1 MSSRR
6 KNNLPEEPDPP
17 SSTRS
22 KGKSR
27 SSYANPTT
35 ASASKVKGKEKDVT
49 SPSPAPANS
58 SSKKKK
64 DKKKKNKDLQEPTQR
79 SSRLNTSGIET
90 VTAVDEPV
98 TEQEPSHQSSQ
109 PEVTPVNEEALQTTE
124 EWVNATEGNEMSA
137 VAMARLYREYAEEP
151 ANDRMDSVQEQVIF
165 YETYILVRDDI
176 IQRSDMRISKL
187 PEFTL
192 QPVFLEA
199 VDNVV
204 QSLQE
209 HLNQAASISGLP
221 RAWRIDPTGLYS
233 QTINYGAN
241 DYRTLDTGRQA
252 LLEGEYKWERL
263 LLIDESFKD
272 IREVAASPSK
282 RSFGFPPYNPLF
294 YAEPLGAS
302 VSNPLGSSRG
312 YQPQGLY
319 GIPEDYGSEDE
330 VEEGLQ
336 TPTPLRPPTASY
348 RFAGRQEPA
357 SNYSF
362 NMSTAGTKFK
372 AKKNFFS
379 GPMGEFSTPR
389 SHTEDKGKSPRNA
402 GWEHTRAAGPTP
414 SRMFTAAKDTPQ
426 STRTAPLPRQTSSS
440 LQQVPPSSV
449 PQPRGTTRPQ
459 AGHTPSPSHSRRN
472 DPDVN
477 KSEHHLVHSQP
488 RSQPQEASEASRASR
503 TSQRAPN
510 VGRPN
515 SHASVPTASRHT
527 PLGTPPA
534 SVPRRSQHTPSGSP
548 NPSRHSTA
556 PPDPPSSSHGGAS
569 NR

>member
-27 SSYANPTT
+27 SSYADPTT

-64 DKKKKNKDLQEPTQR
+64 DKKKKNKDLQEPTRR

-90 VTAVDEPV
+90 VTAVDKPV
-98 TEQEPSHQSSQ
+98 TEQEPSHRSSQ

-124 EWVNATEGNEMSA
+124 EWVNTTEGNETSA
-137 VAMARLYREYAEEP
+137 VAMARLYREYTEEP
-151 ANDRMDSVQEQVIF
+151 ANNRMDSVQEQVIF
-165 YETYILVRDDI
+165 YETYILVRDDV

-199 VDNVV
+199 VDNIV

-233 QTINYGAN
+233 QIINYGAN
-241 DYRTLDTGRQA
+241 DYRTLVAAWNALSNRLKRGRSFLERYQQTMIPSLENASPLSPRSTNPDLHREIEHELTTASKLHAAYAKIPSLNRSLEDTGRQA
-252 LLEGEYKWERL
+252 LLEEEYKWERL
-263 LLIDESFKD
+263 LSIDESFKE

-294 YAEPLGAS
+294 YAEPSGAS

-312 YQPQGLY
+312 YWPQGLY

-336 TPTPLRPPTASY
+336 MPTPSRPPTASY
-348 RFAGRQEPA
+348 RHKVQSKEELLF
-357 SNYSF
+357 
-362 NMSTAGTKFK
+362 GTY
-372 AKKNFFS
+372 
-379 GPMGEFSTPR
+379 G
-389 SHTEDKGKSPRNA
+389 
-402 GWEHTRAAGPTP
+402 
-414 SRMFTAAKDTPQ
+414 
-426 STRTAPLPRQTSSS
+426 
-440 LQQVPPSSV
+440 
-449 PQPRGTTRPQ
+449 
-459 AGHTPSPSHSRRN
+459 
-472 DPDVN
+472 
-477 KSEHHLVHSQP
+477 
-488 RSQPQEASEASRASR
+488 
-503 TSQRAPN
+503 
-510 VGRPN
+510 
-515 SHASVPTASRHT
+515 
-527 PLGTPPA
+527 
-534 SVPRRSQHTPSGSP
+534 
-548 NPSRHSTA
+548 
-556 PPDPPSSSHGGAS
+556 
-569 NR
+569 